1 MQKED
6 NNLKFNNL
14 SNDNDYKSLR
24 PFPNYSYETFP
35 YLMIKDSKSL
45 NVINVRTMQSRVVLR
60 NTQYSWDVL
69 RTHLMDFSTN
79 PASENLTLFNLE
91 LVSILPNPNSR
102 VREQVSTVKK
112 FTINTEYLDNCF
124 KWKFVC

>member
-35 YLMIKDSKSL
+35 YIMIKDSKSL

-91 LVSILPNPNSR
+91 LVSRQSDTK
-102 VREQVSTVKK
+102 VREHTSTLKK
-112 FTINTEYLDNCF
+112 FTINTEYLKNCF
-124 KWKFVC
+124 N